1 MWGGSMSSDSIEKIR
16 YQHLKPRIISNKDL
30 YLMDLNMA
38 VSRSFSG
45 RIGVEISTGFLFE
58 SEHMIANSIRQ
69 YEQGM
74 FDAAFYSLRA
84 TLEIFMLLVY
94 FIEHQD
100 LEISEHVK
108 KWNSLGRM
116 DTYSIMDKYLSKNSD
131 LYADIKGSMS
141 KYFESL
147 KDLNGKL
154 NKKVHKQS
162 FMNFY
167 THRTHFLV
175 GEKYDID
182 TEQVFYE
189 ESLRKIIGAV
199 VVFRLFI
206 DPMPILLMDEEIF
219 LRTRD
224 TMSGPLHEDFV
235 ERYIGKENIEDYK
248 QCELY
253 QNHYQSFM
261 KDKKLHESV
270 ANLLK
275 FKTIDITKKD
285 EIQDQF
291 SELYEDD
298 KLAFMIACESNK
310 IYAIDIYNGMRKY
323 LINTVPKD
331 KQPYYRNME
340 YQKYFK
346 LEEDIYNLAF
356 EDIFISIFVF
366 NNHRLFIEQAEKLDQ
381 NCLMKIR
388 NYIDEYSNKI

>member
-1 MWGGSMSSDSIEKIR
+1 MSSDTIKKIR
-16 YQHLKPRIISNKDL
+16 YQHLKPRIVSNKDL
-30 YLMDLNMA
+30 YLTDLNMA

-45 RIGVEISTGFLFE
+45 RIGAEISTAFLFE
-58 SEHMIANSIRQ
+58 AEHMIANSIRQ

-108 KWNSLGRM
+108 KWNNLDRM
-116 DTYSIMDKYLSKNSD
+116 DTYSIMDKYLSKNSE

-162 FMNFY
+162 FLNFY
-167 THRTHFLV
+167 THRNHFIV
-175 GEKYDID
+175 GEKYDIEA
-182 TEQVFYE
+182 EQVFYV

-206 DPMPILLMDEEIF
+206 DPMPILLMDEEVF
-219 LRTRD
+219 LRTKD
-224 TMSGPLHEDFV
+224 TMSGPLHEDFI

-248 QCELY
+248 KCDLY

-261 KDKKLHESV
+261 RNKKLSEPV
-270 ANLLK
+270 AYLLK

-285 EIQDQF
+285 EIEEQF
-291 SELYEDD
+291 SELYDDD
-298 KLAFMIACESNK
+298 KLAFRIACESNK

-323 LINTVPKD
+323 LINTVPENM
-331 KQPYYRNME
+331 QPYYRNME
-340 YQKYFK
+340 YEKYFN
-346 LEEDIYNLAF
+346 LEEDILNLPF

-366 NNHRLFIEQAEKLDQ
+366 SKHRLYVEQAEKLDKS
-381 NCLMKIR
+381 CLVKIR
-388 NYIDEYSNKI
+388 YHIDEYTDII